1 MIFTL
6 EKAPSYLVESAGE
19 VAELQALQAAGL
31 EVTPTLVLAG
41 VETEFYQLGNLAEQ
55 IRRAFEGVFGARL
68 DEEKLERACAFAEK
82 LLRESYMLPE
92 RSDEIRA
99 ALPQGPLLVRYAG
112 EPPFGVKIGKQE
124 TLWALKRLW
133 ASRWQ
138 LDAALLRQPE
148 LAPPDMP
155 SLVQGMGEDLAP
167 DEALSAQ
174 ASQIL
179 GQSVQVWASAGR
191 VVRVG

>member
-1 MIFTL
+1 MIFSL
-6 EKAPSYLVESAGE
+6 EQAPPGYFE
-19 VAELQALQAAGL
+19 VDALQALQRAGL
-31 EVTPTLVLAG
+31 AVAPTWVLVGLEA
-41 VETEFYQLGNLAEQ
+41 EFYQLGNLAEQ

-82 LLRESYMLPE
+82 LLRESYLLPE
-92 RSDEIRA
+92 RADELRA
-99 ALPQGPLLVRYAG
+99 ALPEGPVLVRYAA
-112 EPPFGVKIGKQE
+112 EPPFALEAGKQE

-138 LDAALLRQPE
+138 LDAVLSRQPE
-148 LAPPDMP
+148 LAPPEAA
-155 SLVQGMGEDLAP
+155 SLVQGVGPALSL

-174 ASQIL
+174 ASAVL
-179 GQSVQVWASAGR
+179 GRPAQVWASLGQ

>member
-6 EKAPSYLVESAGE
+6 ETVPADRVASGE
-19 VAELQALQAAGL
+19 VEQLRALQKAGL
-31 EVTPTLVLAG
+31 TVVPTLVLVGLEA
-41 VETEFYQLGNLAEQ
+41 EFYRLANLAEQ

-92 RSDEIRA
+92 RADEIRA
-99 ALPQGPLLVRYAG
+99 ALPEGPLLVRYAG
-112 EPPFGVKIGKQE
+112 EPPFALEAGQQE

-138 LDAALLRQPE
+138 LDAVLLRQPE
-148 LAPPDMP
+148 LAPPEVA
-155 SLVQGMGEDLAP
+155 SLVQSVENALTL

-174 ASQIL
+174 AALVLEQR
-179 GQSVQVWASAGR
+179 VQVWASAGR

>member
-6 EKAPSYLVESAGE
+6 ETVPADRVASGE
-19 VAELQALQAAGL
+19 VEQLRALQKAGL
-31 EVTPTLVLAG
+31 TVVPTLVLVGLEA
-41 VETEFYQLGNLAEQ
+41 EFYRLANLAEQ
-55 IRRAFEGVFGARL
+55 IRRAFVGVFGARL

-92 RSDEIRA
+92 RADEIRA
-99 ALPQGPLLVRYAG
+99 ALPEGPLLVRYAG
-112 EPPFGVKIGKQE
+112 EPPFALEAGQQE

-138 LDAALLRQPE
+138 LDAVLLRQPE
-148 LAPPDMP
+148 LAPPEVA
-155 SLVQGMGEDLAP
+155 SLVQSVENALTL

-174 ASQIL
+174 ATLVLEQR
-179 GQSVQVWASAGR
+179 VQVWSSAGR